1 MQSVSFLRR
10 HDDAFA
16 KNKIRQ
22 RASPITTPLFSLSI
36 QRDNDD
42 DDETRRRRDQEDDS
56 VCDTD
61 PAVIFEDDE
70 EGLTLYD
77 AKFEPTCTC
86 SEENSLNDF
95 LKTDPFPDANTTSA
109 VMVREFL
116 EEINA
121 AASDVSFQREVNCA
135 NGCSMC
141 FDEFCGVLSTTEAT
155 SFKGGY
161 TSNFTV
167 TDLIAIGSEE
177 NETVVEETLLARL
190 ALSVGSFQEKT
201 CFDALE
207 GASGEICFATDFSFE
222 SDTGVGLDDFEVVFR
237 TQGEASCSV
246 TVNGDECKSCEFDL
260 ALGCTLMD
268 CTNLLKNT
276 MLNTCTGSREEFPG
290 VFGAMYVIQ
299 AEVESTNFT
308 LGTCDLTDARTS
320 APTSSSGGFGRFLFA
335 GAATSVLLVLV
346 GM

>member
-1 MQSVSFLRR
+1 MPSERQPVELLLALPTGRWVSFGAAGRR
-10 HDDAFA
+10 APGRRAPKDAVAHIELGYLGTNLFDNA
-16 KNKIRQ
+16 RLIKARNNGIAHLLIGRLVETPTNAHIRVID
-22 RASPITTPLFSLSI
+22 RKGLILKHHTIGRNVVVFCITFPSSC
-36 QRDNDD
+36 
-42 DDETRRRRDQEDDS
+42 DEWR
-56 VCDTD
+56 
-61 PAVIFEDDE
+61 
-70 EGLTLYD
+70 
-77 AKFEPTCTC
+77 
-86 SEENSLNDF
+86 
-95 LKTDPFPDANTTSA
+95 
-109 VMVREFL
+109 VM
-116 EEINA
+116 A
-121 AASDVSFQREVNCA
+121 VSFQREVNCG

-222 SDTGVGLDDFEVVFR
+222 SDTGVGLDDFEVAFR

-246 TVNGDECKSCEFDL
+246 TANGDECKSCEFDL